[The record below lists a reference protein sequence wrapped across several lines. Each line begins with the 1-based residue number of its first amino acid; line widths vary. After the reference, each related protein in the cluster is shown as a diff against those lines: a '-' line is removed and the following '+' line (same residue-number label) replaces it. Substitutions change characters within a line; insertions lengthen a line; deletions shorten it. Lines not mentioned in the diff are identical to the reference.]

1 MCSLYILQLQ
11 KGRWYVGT
19 TLRHPHER
27 FREHREGWGCK
38 FTRRYPM
45 VRVSHCFPVDVDRAS
60 QLENE
65 CWMWL
70 ARQHGPEMVRGGDV
84 TIVQHDDSIPDWCL
98 PSEFGGTRLVHW
110 G

>member
-1 MCSLYILQLQ
+1 MHMYVLQLKQ
-11 KGRWYVGT
+11 GRWYCGT
-19 TLRHPHER
+19 TTRPPWLRL
-27 FREHREGWGCK
+27 REHRAGWGCK
-38 FTRRYPM
+38 FTKRYPM
-45 VRVSHCFPVDVDRAS
+45 VRCTRCFPVDAGRAS

-84 TIVQHDDSIPDWCL
+84 TILGRDDKIPDWCL
-98 PSEFGGTRLVHW
+98 PEEFGGTRLVHW